1 MEIIAAADA
10 LRVPAA
16 VDLAAIVIGALTGG
30 LLAAREGFA
39 VSGVL
44 LLAVSGGLG
53 GGLIRDVLL
62 GDLPAVALT
71 NKAYL
76 PTVAITA
83 AVTFYFSGWLSRLT
97 GLLVVLDA
105 VTLGFFT
112 VIGAQKASWP
122 DCRARR
128 SSSSALD
135 RRRRRRHPRRPAGA
149 TGRHRAAR
157 PYNAVAALIGATA
170 LTVLSGPVG
179 LDPLPVA
186 AAVIVLVAA
195 LRVLSVWRGWSAP
208 VAVDL
213 PGRTRDRLGAAGAGR
228 SSGVGAGG
236 VTSGA
241 GSMLR
246 GTIWRPA
253 LRARLVLRVQPD
265 REHRDIV
272 LGIGQEESLE
282 HLVAEVL
289 ERQGGTLAEHFD
301 QLGDT
306 RVEVRSRRSTRPSV
320 YSSNVAPASRTAT
333 CSRRSVSGATPRSN
347 SDSVSSSRATL
358 PSADITRGGGCP
370 ALDQRNTTRPALQ
383 VVLVLLEAGHER
395 RGHRVQARPSMARSS
410 SVSTSAGDP
419 PLEYPMPRS
428 RPRT

>member
-1 MEIIAAADA
+1 VEIIAAADA

-112 VIGAQKASWP
+112 VIGAQKAELAGLPSASVVFIGTLTAVGGAVIR
-122 DCRARR
+122 DVLLAQRA
-128 SSSSALD
+128 D
-135 RRRRRRHPRRPAGA
+135 IVQPG
-149 TGRHRAAR
+149 

-170 LTVLSGPVG
+170 LTVLSGPVR

-186 AAVIVLVAA
+186 AAVIVLVAG

-213 PGRTRDRLGAAGAGR
+213 PGRTRDRLGR
-228 SSGVGAGG
+228 
-236 VTSGA
+236 
-241 GSMLR
+241 R
-246 GTIWRPA
+246 RRRP
-253 LRARLVLRVQPD
+253 
-265 REHRDIV
+265 
-272 LGIGQEESLE
+272 
-282 HLVAEVL
+282 
-289 ERQGGTLAEHFD
+289 
-301 QLGDT
+301 
-306 RVEVRSRRSTRPSV
+306 
-320 YSSNVAPASRTAT
+320 
-333 CSRRSVSGATPRSN
+333 
-347 SDSVSSSRATL
+347 
-358 PSADITRGGGCP
+358 
-370 ALDQRNTTRPALQ
+370 
-383 VVLVLLEAGHER
+383 
-395 RGHRVQARPSMARSS
+395 
-410 SVSTSAGDP
+410 
-419 PLEYPMPRS
+419 
-428 RPRT
+428 